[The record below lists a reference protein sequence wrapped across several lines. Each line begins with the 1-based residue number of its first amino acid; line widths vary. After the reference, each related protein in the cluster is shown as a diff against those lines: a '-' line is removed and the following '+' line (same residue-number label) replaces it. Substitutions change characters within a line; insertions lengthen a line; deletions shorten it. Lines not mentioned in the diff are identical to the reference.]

1 MEDKDLYG
9 KDLPAP
15 PKDRTAER
23 GALSAKF
30 RVGALDYALGGHPL
44 WEIFSDRVSDVEKAV
59 RHRWADAAGRYV
71 TASIKHAQ
79 RPVSDELVAFR
90 RREQMKR
97 LKNSCW
103 AASSHN
109 PSSRPAHS

>member
-15 PKDRTAER
+15 PKDRNCRTWRLVGEVP
-23 GALSAKF
+23 
-30 RVGALDYALGGHPL
+30 VGALDYALGGHPL
-44 WEIFSDRVSDVEKAV
+44 WEIFRTVYQMSKRPYVIGGLTLLV
-59 RHRWADAAGRYV
+59 GYV

-97 LKNSCW
+97 LKKFLLGGKQPQSEL
-103 AASSHN
+103 
-109 PSSRPAHS
+109 PAGS

>member
-15 PKDRTAER
+15 PKDRNCER

-44 WEIFSDRVSDVEKAV
+44 WEIFRTVYQMSKRPYVIGGLTLLV
-59 RHRWADAAGRYV
+59 GYV

-79 RPVSDELVAFR
+79 RPVS
-90 RREQMKR
+90 M
-97 LKNSCW
+97 NSLL
-103 AASSHN
+103 SKT
-109 PSSRPAHS
+109 